1 MYLLRSVDLRVNK
14 MPSDQAPRTEA
25 LIRKQKAAQNTIPL
39 TEKSVRM
46 RQAEC
51 IAKGGSRFSKGVCYR

>member
-1 MYLLRSVDLRVNK
+1 